1 MATDAEQLRLN
12 NSCAVNRSA
21 KGPTMRVLILI
32 LILALVVFLIL
43 LASGFVSVN
52 QTRSAKTP
60 QVSAT
65 GNGITAKG
73 GQAPA
78 FDVETGSVKVGAK
91 ETTVKMPALVV
102 KKAPNGQAQAPAK
115 NAM

>member
-1 MATDAEQLRLN
+1 MRAVLVFAIIAIILVIAGVATGFLNINQIRGAE
-12 NSCAVNRSA
+12 A
-21 KGPTMRVLILI
+21 
-32 LILALVVFLIL
+32 
-43 LASGFVSVN
+43 
-52 QTRSAKTP
+52 P

-65 GNGITAKG
+65 HNGVTAKG

-91 ETTVKMPALVV
+91 DATVKVPTLVV
-102 KKAPNGQAQAPAK
+102 EKPGRNEAAATTN